1 MDLNIVTNEDSNIA
15 CSGSDKANKQAPTM
29 EDKSMIDSLGSKPL
43 QMIIDEEEIS
53 TPKVDNDKPIMKEEE
68 DTVKVDPIDDKV
80 IFGTDDSEPEPVIK
94 KVRSEKQREH
104 LKKAREKALATRQA
118 KAKVKKE
125 EAEVKRLERESK
137 REEAHKLKLLR
148 EDKEFETK
156 KKIHESVPPTPLTKQ
171 NKSFT
176 EEDIMLIQQKAIDT
190 YEKKRK
196 AEKKIRKEE
205 ESKVKQEALIH
216 QKVARAV
223 QRDPNDDIWGSC
235 FN

>member
-1 MDLNIVTNEDSNIA
+1 M
-15 CSGSDKANKQAPTM
+15 
-29 EDKSMIDSLGSKPL
+29 
-43 QMIIDEEEIS
+43 
-53 TPKVDNDKPIMKEEE
+53 
-68 DTVKVDPIDDKV
+68 
-80 IFGTDDSEPEPVIK
+80 
-94 KVRSEKQREH
+94 
-104 LKKAREKALATRQA
+104 
-118 KAKVKKE
+118 
-125 EAEVKRLERESK
+125 
-137 REEAHKLKLLR
+137 
-148 EDKEFETK
+148 
-156 KKIHESVPPTPLTKQ
+156 PPTPLTKQ